1 MDRAIELA
9 NISTGGPFGAV
20 IINEEGKV
28 IGEGHNEV
36 TVNNDPTAHAEVV
49 AIRRACANINNFNLE
64 KCTIYTSCEPCP
76 MCLSACYWARLNK
89 IYYCNTRQDAANIG
103 FSDDFIYNEFE
114 KKTNERYIPIIKVN
128 NAEAIKTFERWAKNE
143 KKIEY

>member
-20 IINEEGKV
+20 IVDEEGKV

-89 IYYCNTRQDAANIG
+89 IYYCNTRRCG
-103 FSDDFIYNEFE
+103 KY
-114 KKTNERYIPIIKVN
+114 
-128 NAEAIKTFERWAKNE
+128 WL
-143 KKIEY
+143 

>member
-20 IINEEGKV
+20 IVDEEGKV

-89 IYYCNTRQDAANIG
+89 IYYCNTREDAANIG
-103 FSDDFIYNEFE
+103 FSDDFIYNEF
-114 KKTNERYIPIIKVN
+114 KKTANERYIPIVKVDN
-128 NAEAIKTFERWAKNE
+128 VEAIKTFERLNKNE
-143 KKIEY
+143 EKIEY

>member
-20 IINEEGKV
+20 IVDEEGKV

-89 IYYCNTRQDAANIG
+89 IYYCNTREDAANIG
-103 FSDDFIYNEFE
+103 FSDDFIYNEF
-114 KKTNERYIPIIKVN
+114 KKTANERYIPIVKVDN
-128 NAEAIKTFERWAKNE
+128 VDAIKTFERWNKNE
-143 KKIEY
+143 EKIEY

>member
-20 IINEEGKV
+20 IVDEEGKV

-89 IYYCNTRQDAANIG
+89 IYYCNTREDAANIG
-103 FSDDFIYNEFE
+103 FSDDFIYNEF
-114 KKTNERYIPIIKVN
+114 KKTTNERCIPIVKVDN
-128 NAEAIKTFERWAKNE
+128 VEAIKTFERWNKNE
-143 KKIEY
+143 EKIEY

>member
-9 NISTGGPFGAV
+9 YIRTGGFVGAV
-20 IINEEGKV
+20 IVDEEGKV

-89 IYYCNTRQDAANIG
+89 IYYCNTREDAANIG
-103 FSDDFIYNEFE
+103 FSDDFIYNEF
-114 KKTNERYIPIIKVN
+114 KKTANERCIPIVKVDN
-128 NAEAIKTFERWAKNE
+128 VEAIKTFERWNKNE
-143 KKIEY
+143 EKIEY